1 MVGGVGEISSPSFFE
16 TAVLFKEAYA
26 IVKRFLCAVLVTA
39 VLFVLAAC
47 SSEILSSSTPSP
59 TPSSSPTS
67 SSTSRNVQHSA
78 PVAVSETYAKA
89 DVVTDPAPAATPSST
104 AAPVDTPSTGDNSSV
119 IYFVGVLGLILVC
132 SAGLWMLKRI

>member
-1 MVGGVGEISSPSFFE
+1 M
-16 TAVLFKEAYA
+16 
-26 IVKRFLCAVLVTA
+26 KRFLCAVLVAA

-47 SSEILSSSTPSP
+47 SSEILSPSTPSP

-89 DVVTDPAPAATPSST
+89 DVITDPSPAATPSST